1 MRLETGARLGPYRIV
16 KPLGAGG
23 MGEVYVAEDTRLG
36 REVALKILPREL
48 ASDAHR
54 RQRLEREAQ
63 AAARL
68 NHPNIVTLHSLE
80 EQDGVVFFTMEYVD
94 GQPLS
99 SLVPHDG
106 MPLQKLLSIAV
117 PLADAVAAAHQ
128 CGIIHRDLKPGNIVV
143 TSQGRVKV
151 LDFGLAKMH
160 DVMHVDAGA
169 PTGTMPLTGD
179 GHIVGTVA
187 YMSPEQAE
195 GRPIDA
201 RSDIFSLGVVL
212 YEMATGQRP
221 FQGASSVS
229 VISSILRDTPPP
241 VTEKNPRLPAD
252 LARIVRRALQKEPE
266 RRYQT
271 ALDLRNDLQELK
283 DDSDSGQILKPQPAA
298 PRRRVPLAAIAAAVI
313 VVLGLAAAAVVK
325 FWPRARGEQ
334 PAAIEV
340 LERAITTNSIEFPV
354 WFTAISADGQ
364 YLAYTDARGIH
375 LRVIDTGETRSIP
388 APENLCFT

>member
-1 MRLETGARLGPYRIV
+1 
-16 KPLGAGG
+16 
-23 MGEVYVAEDTRLG
+23 VAEDTRLG
-36 REVALKILPREL
+36 REVALKVLPRDL
-48 ASDAHR
+48 AADPHR

-80 EQDGVVFFTMEYVD
+80 EQDGVAFFTMEYVD

-99 SLVPHDG
+99 TIVPHDG
-106 MPLQKLLSIAV
+106 LPLQKLLSIAV

-151 LDFGLAKMH
+151 LDFGLAKLH
-160 DVMHVDAGA
+160 DVVRVDAAA
-169 PTGTMPLTGD
+169 PTGTLPLTGD

-195 GRPIDA
+195 GRPVDA

-229 VISSILRDTPPP
+229 IISSILRDTPAP

-252 LARIVRRALQKEPE
+252 LARIIRRALQKDPE

-283 DDSDSGQILKPQPAA
+283 DDSDSGQIAKPQSAA
-298 PRRRVPLAAIAAAVI
+298 PPRRVPVAAIAAAGI
-313 VVLGLAAAAVVK
+313 VVLAVAAFAVVK
-325 FWPRARGEQ
+325 LWPPARHERT
-334 PAAIEV
+334 AAIEV
-340 LERAITTNSIEFPV
+340 LERAITTNSIEYPV

>member
-1 MRLETGARLGPYRIV
+1 MRLETGAQIGAYRIV
-16 KPLGAGG
+16 RPIGAGG

-36 REVALKILPREL
+36 REVALKILPRDV
-48 ASDAHR
+48 AADPHR

-80 EQDGVVFFTMEYVD
+80 EHDGVAFFTMEYVD
-94 GQPLS
+94 GQPLAKI
-99 SLVPHDG
+99 VPPDG
-106 MPLQKLLSIAV
+106 MPLEKLLSVAV
-117 PLADAVAAAHQ
+117 PLTDAVAAAHHS
-128 CGIIHRDLKPGNIVV
+128 GIIHRDLKPGNIVV
-143 TSQGRVKV
+143 TANGRVKV
-151 LDFGLAKMH
+151 LDFGLAKLH
-160 DVMHVDAGA
+160 DVVHVDAGA
-169 PTGTMPLTGD
+169 STNTMPLTGD

-212 YEMATGQRP
+212 YEMATGRRP
-221 FQGASSVS
+221 FQGNSSVS
-229 VISSILRDTPPP
+229 VISSILRDNPPP
-241 VTEKNPRLPAD
+241 VTETNPHLPSD
-252 LARIVRRALQKEPE
+252 LARIIRRALQKDPE

-283 DDSDSGQILKPQPAA
+283 DDSDSGQI
-298 PRRRVPLAAIAAAVI
+298 PRPVTTEPKSRKRLVPVVATIA
-313 VVLGLAAAAVVK
+313 GLAVAAFTLFW
-325 FWPRARGEQ
+325 FWPRHKIER
-334 PAAIEV
+334 PTVTEV
-340 LERAITTNSIEFPV
+340 LERAITTNSTEFPV
-354 WFTAISADGQ
+354 WFTAISVDGQ